1 MDDLRRY
8 DTPGGDRVLAYGEH
22 KMVCA
27 RSGGPTRAVSSTI
40 FNDS

>member
-27 RSGGPTRAVSSTI
+27 RSGGPPSLH
-40 FNDS
+40 FKYHF